1 MNASSNTAEP
11 VDYIVAPPTTDH
23 AGVEAWAGYP
33 LQFEGMR
40 RFRWQDEMAVE
51 LKAALALL
59 PLVPGQCLAG
69 TYMTTDPA
77 KCDVENR
84 LFTNPGAASFPKGIT
99 STRFERG
106 TGTLPDAPVA
116 ITRFAGHVHYYRYRA
131 SGEFEYWELHEPIAR
146 WERVPRAL
154 AGDGSCRPVW
164 FALREAAAAG
174 KVEVFATP
182 GDDQLL
188 GIRLMVHA
196 TKLGPR
202 SAPVISETFV
212 DGALAAFHGVPPDPR
227 LVSES
232 VARKLA
238 GSTVDHVEQLVSLEW
253 PGNFFPRSPFNVTS
267 TYVQVSPD
275 DERLLAGEVSI
286 TPDAQGPH
294 VEITGELFTLR
305 HRLQQPPGGAIHH
318 LIAHDSA
325 EANRKKSR
333 SMTTSMQPAARPARM
348 VSSAR
353 SASRDM
359 GVARRFHRQDTEY
372 AEWIHTHQHDGYVL
386 NVAGSGSR
394 LHRADCVHLWRPIEQ
409 GNALTDDY
417 PKVCSTSLAELTPML
432 GSGRPC
438 PVCAP

>member
-1 MNASSNTAEP
+1 MNPSSNPAEP
-11 VDYIVAPPTTDH
+11 VDYFVAPPTPDH

-40 RFRWQDEMAVE
+40 RFRWQDKMAGQV
-51 LKAALALL
+51 KAALASL
-59 PLVPGQCLAG
+59 PLAQGQCLAG
-69 TYMTTDPA
+69 MYMTTDPA

-106 TGTLPDAPVA
+106 TGTLPDAPVP

-131 SGEFEYWELHEPIAR
+131 GGEFEYWELHEPIAR

-154 AGDGSCRPVW
+154 AGDGSCRPIW
-164 FALREAAAAG
+164 FAVRQAAAAG

-182 GDDQLL
+182 GDDQPL

-212 DGALAAFHGVPPDPR
+212 GGAIAAFHGVPPDAR

-232 VARKLA
+232 LAPKLA
-238 GSTVDHVEQLVSLEW
+238 GSTADDVEQLVSLEW
-253 PGNFFPRSPFNVTS
+253 PGNFFPRSPFHVTS

-286 TPDAQGPH
+286 APDAQGPH
-294 VEITGELFTLR
+294 VEISGELFTLR
-305 HRLQQPPGGAIHH
+305 HRPQQPPSGAIHTS
-318 LIAHDSA
+318 IAHDA
-325 EANRKKSR
+325 GEAN
-333 SMTTSMQPAARPARM
+333 
-348 VSSAR
+348 
-353 SASRDM
+353 
-359 GVARRFHRQDTEY
+359 E
-372 AEWIHTHQHDGYVL
+372 E
-386 NVAGSGSR
+386 
-394 LHRADCVHLWRPIEQ
+394 
-409 GNALTDDY
+409 
-417 PKVCSTSLAELTPML
+417 
-432 GSGRPC
+432 
-438 PVCAP
+438 